1 MAIGA
6 QDYIDKLLVKKYAG
20 KQVENHE
27 GLMEKMVDP
36 EKMMET
42 MNDIAYV
49 QRNMLALSNKLGNIC
64 AQINAKARYK
74 AKGQRFIQDL
84 NG

>member
-1 MAIGA
+1 
-6 QDYIDKLLVKKYAG
+6 
-20 KQVENHE
+20 
-27 GLMEKMVDP
+27 MVDP

-42 MNDIAYV
+42 MNDVAYI

-74 AKGQRFIQDL
+74 ASGQRCLQRS

>member
-1 MAIGA
+1 MAVGA

-27 GLMEKMVDP
+27 DIVNKMVDP
-36 EKMMET
+36 NKMMET
-42 MNDIAYV
+42 MNDVAAV
-49 QRNMLALSNKLGNIC
+49 QRNMLALSNKLSCIC
-64 AQINAKARYK
+64 SQINAKARYK
-74 AKGQRFIQDL
+74 SGQRFMKNF